1 MKRPVQRSSRR
12 RLSPSGQNSWSYDAS
27 GCNGWIGTNDALRW
41 LAMILLKKRTWWRD
55 GVSEMEG
62 GVFVWVWIVC
72 YCFSVFLLSHHGICF
87 VQSFLVLWSK
97 VWNLMI
103 ATAPKTSIAAQPLK
117 NDGWSLWIVLLYGD
131 MLFVFCFFGA
141 GDSRCVCDILD
152 VWWLWKFIP
161 GLLDGLLGLVSSP
174 GNQWSYG
181 HPLITGWGP
190 TL

>member
-1 MKRPVQRSSRR
+1 MEFGSLYINVQFEFGNWGNLHPERRGVIYLTLLVTGDFGSHLEGHNLRTCSFCVSWSRPVQPSSRR

-27 GCNGWIGTNDALRW
+27 GCNCWIGTNDALRW

-87 VQSFLVLWSK
+87 VQSVLVLWSK

-103 ATAPKTSIAAQPLK
+103 ATAPKTSIAAQPLI
-117 NDGWSLWIVLLYGD
+117 NDGWK
-131 MLFVFCFFGA
+131 CE
-141 GDSRCVCDILD
+141 
-152 VWWLWKFIP
+152 
-161 GLLDGLLGLVSSP
+161 
-174 GNQWSYG
+174 
-181 HPLITGWGP
+181 
-190 TL
+190 